1 MLFKWEN
8 LQNQQCIK
16 YFFSPLLVCIYIY
29 HLSTVV
35 LQIFFTE
42 SVMMNSGIALSMKDE
57 CHAAEHDQNEGY

>member
-1 MLFKWEN
+1 MR
-8 LQNQQCIK
+8 
-16 YFFSPLLVCIYIY
+16 LLHLNSSYIYIYIYIY

-57 CHAAEHDQNEGY
+57 CHAAELDQNEGY